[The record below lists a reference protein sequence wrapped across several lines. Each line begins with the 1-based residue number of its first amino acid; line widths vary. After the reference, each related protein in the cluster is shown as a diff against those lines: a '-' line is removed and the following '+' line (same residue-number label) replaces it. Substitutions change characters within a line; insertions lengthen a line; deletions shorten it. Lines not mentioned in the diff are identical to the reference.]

1 MSVRARARMYA
12 PLSTQIC
19 APRMKTK
26 LNEKKKTPNT
36 QKCSMRT
43 IVRTDR
49 MEQEKGKQNTQ
60 AK

>member
-1 MSVRARARMYA
+1 MSVCARAYVCSSQHTNMCT
-12 PLSTQIC
+12 S
-19 APRMKTK
+19 
-26 LNEKKKTPNT
+26 NENKIKREKKTPNT